1 MSILNVKALSHPDVS
16 ANSVVINSD
25 TSLTISS
32 NVAISGA
39 TTSVAALT
47 ASGTAS
53 VTGAT
58 TFANTVSVVGTSTF
72 SNTTVSGTATL
83 TGITESRATKSTSFT
98 PDLSTEGTVFSVS
111 GTITITMPTA
121 ASGKFFTII
130 DSGSGTLSWSG
141 TIYWAS
147 GSTPSP
153 SGVTIYTFVSDGT
166 NWYGSMA
173 GTGFAT
179 V

>member
-16 ANSVVINSD
+16 ANTVVINAD
-25 TSLTISS
+25 TSLTVSS
-32 NVAISGA
+32 NVAVSGA
-39 TTSVAALT
+39 TTL
-47 ASGTAS
+47 SGVAS
-53 VTGAT
+53 VTGAA

-98 PDLSTEGTVFSVS
+98 PNLSTEGTVFSVS

-147 GSTPSP
+147 GAAPSP